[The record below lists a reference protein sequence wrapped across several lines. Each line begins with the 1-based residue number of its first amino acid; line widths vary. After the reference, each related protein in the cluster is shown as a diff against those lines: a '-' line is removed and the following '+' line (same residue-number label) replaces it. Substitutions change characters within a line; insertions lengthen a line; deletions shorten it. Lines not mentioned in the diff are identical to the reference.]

1 MKVKLATERT
11 LDQLLM
17 RDVYVDGL
25 LELARQDDR
34 IVVLDSDLMHS
45 NGTIEFQ
52 KKYPQR
58 TINVGVQEAN
68 MVGIAGGLSATGKV
82 PFCHTFAC
90 FASRRTL
97 DQVYISVAYAQLNAK
112 IVGTDPGITAAYNG
126 GTHMPFDDMGIMR
139 SIPTMTVIEM
149 VDNTMIKALLPQI
162 VDTYGP
168 FYLRIVRRN
177 PVKIYATGSE
187 FTIGKGMILREGS
200 DATIFATGI
209 MVTEALDAGELL
221 AQRGISAQVVN
232 IFTLKPID
240 EDLIVNCAQ
249 QTGAVV
255 TAENHSIINGLG
267 SAVAEVLSENCPV
280 PMERVGVRDLFG
292 EVGDVPYL
300 QQRFGLTADAIVAS
314 VEKVLQKKN

>member
-1 MKVKLATERT
+1 
-11 LDQLLM
+11 
-17 RDVYVDGL
+17 
-25 LELARQDDR
+25 
-34 IVVLDSDLMHS
+34 
-45 NGTIEFQ
+45 
-52 KKYPQR
+52 
-58 TINVGVQEAN
+58 
-68 MVGIAGGLSATGKV
+68 
-82 PFCHTFAC
+82 
-90 FASRRTL
+90 
-97 DQVYISVAYAQLNAK
+97 
-112 IVGTDPGITAAYNG
+112 
-126 GTHMPFDDMGIMR
+126 
-139 SIPTMTVIEM
+139 
-149 VDNTMIKALLPQI
+149 
-162 VDTYGP
+162 
-168 FYLRIVRRN
+168 
-177 PVKIYATGSE
+177 
-187 FTIGKGMILREGS
+187 MILREGS
-200 DATIFATGI
+200 EVTIFATGI